1 IRAAA
6 FAEIQAREAF
16 LWAASQFEDASE
28 DLRQAWRILA
38 RAEQKH
44 LDWLLQRLS
53 ELGYTPSERLV
64 SDQLWHSLTSCK
76 TARDFAL
83 FMANAEERGRQAGE
97 RFHQALLRKD
107 PTSAEIFGK
116 IAAEEV
122 SHIELAHRFFP
133 SA

>member
-1 IRAAA
+1 MSARDWAPFQTVETGKYPDRTRSIDTPEGVADRIRAAA

-83 FMANAEERGRQAGE
+83 FMANAEERGRQAG
-97 RFHQALLRKD
+97 
-107 PTSAEIFGK
+107 
-116 IAAEEV
+116 
-122 SHIELAHRFFP
+122 
-133 SA
+133 